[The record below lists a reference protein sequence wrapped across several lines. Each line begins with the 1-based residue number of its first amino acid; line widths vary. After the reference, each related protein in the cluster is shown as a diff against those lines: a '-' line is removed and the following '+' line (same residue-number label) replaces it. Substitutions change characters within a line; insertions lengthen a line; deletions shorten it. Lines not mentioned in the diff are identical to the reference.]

1 MRSELTQNQGWPEP
15 LWTNLGLISILQAR
29 VSGPLPQSATGVS
42 IDTRTLFEGD
52 LFFAIKGE
60 NSDGHDHVEAA
71 LAKGAVAAVVAED
84 KAEALKYHGSL
95 YVVREVLPALERL
108 ASAARARS
116 KARIVAVTGSVG
128 KTSTKEALRL
138 VLGTAGSVHAS
149 IASYNN
155 HWGVPLTLARMPRET
170 NFGVIEIGMNHAG
183 EITPLVAM
191 AKPHV
196 AIITAVAPVH
206 LEFFPSIEA
215 IADAK
220 AEIFSGLVP
229 GGIAI
234 LNRDNNQFGRLMA
247 AARASAAGHI
257 ESFGADPRSDAR
269 LVDVKI
275 ADDRTKV
282 KAQIHGQTL
291 SYEIGAPGRHLA
303 VNSLAVLLTAKAFG
317 VDLEQAAHAF
327 ASFDVP
333 EGRGRR
339 FTLTTREGAFTLI
352 DESYNANP
360 ASMRA
365 AFALIGELA
374 PPAKSGRRIAVLGD
388 MRELGP
394 RSEDLHS
401 GLAIDLQVN
410 HIDVVFAAGPMM
422 KALYDAL
429 PKKLQGAWR
438 PTAEELETPLRET
451 IRAGDLVM
459 VKGSNASRMHAIVK
473 ALKARYPGPRV
484 IS

>member
-1 MRSELTQNQGWPEP
+1 
-15 LWTNLGLISILQAR
+15 
-29 VSGPLPQSATGVS
+29 
-42 IDTRTLFEGD
+42 LFAGD
-52 LFFAIKGE
+52 LFFAIRGE
-60 NSDGHDHVEAA
+60 NSDGHDYVANA
-71 LAKGAVAAVVAED
+71 FGSGAVAAVVAEE
-84 KAEALKYHGSL
+84 KADALKSLGPL
-95 YVVREVLPALERL
+95 YVVHDVLQALDRL
-108 ASAARARS
+108 AIAARARS
-116 KARIVAVTGSVG
+116 KARLVAVTGSVG

-138 VLGTAGSVHAS
+138 VLGTAGTVHAS

-206 LEFFPSIEA
+206 LEFFASIEA

-234 LNRDNNQFGRLMA
+234 LNRDNNQYGRLLA
-247 AARASAAGHI
+247 AARASNAGHV

-275 ADDRTKV
+275 EGDKTKV
-282 KAQIHGQTL
+282 KAQIQGQTV

-317 VDLEQAAHAF
+317 LDLEKAAQAF
-327 ASFDVP
+327 AGFDVP

-339 FTLTTREGAFTLI
+339 FTLTTREGAFTLL

-365 AFALIGELA
+365 AFALIAELT

-410 HIDVVFAAGPMM
+410 HIDLVFAAGPMM
-422 KALYDAL
+422 KTLYDAL

-438 PTAEELETPLRET
+438 ASAEELESPLRET
-451 IRAGDLVM
+451 IRAGDLIM
-459 VKGSNASRMHAIVK
+459 VKGSNGSRMHAVVK